1 MLYTLSSLYDVRLI
15 SLSVKDK
22 NKNYR
27 LTQNT
32 HRLIMNT
39 PYLFSNTPY
48 LLRSKLAEKYSAIY
62 LVFHSLLRIFAAWN
76 VTKVIIM
83 TVTAWESLPVEVRKY
98 LVKKRMEASDKYQGS
113 ATVEKYGVYMKDWWE
128 FL

>member
-1 MLYTLSSLYDVRLI
+1 MRCAIDIL
-15 SLSVKDK
+15 LSVKDK

-62 LVFHSLLRIFAAWN
+62 LEFHSLLRIFAAWN
-76 VTKVIIM
+76 KINK
-83 TVTAWESLPVEVRKY
+83 EDGGKNEDY
-98 LVKKRMEASDKYQGS
+98 FDEKK
-113 ATVEKYGVYMKDWWE
+113 T
-128 FL
+128 L

>member
-1 MLYTLSSLYDVRLI
+1 MSLLLLFSAPEKRREWGLGVSPSNMSGDSSRGNGIGPSALHLQFVMRCAIDIL
-15 SLSVKDK
+15 LSVKDK

-27 LTQNT
+27 LSQNT

-62 LVFHSLLRIFAAWN
+62 LVFHSLLRIFAA
-76 VTKVIIM
+76 
-83 TVTAWESLPVEVRKY
+83 
-98 LVKKRMEASDKYQGS
+98 
-113 ATVEKYGVYMKDWWE
+113 
-128 FL
+128 